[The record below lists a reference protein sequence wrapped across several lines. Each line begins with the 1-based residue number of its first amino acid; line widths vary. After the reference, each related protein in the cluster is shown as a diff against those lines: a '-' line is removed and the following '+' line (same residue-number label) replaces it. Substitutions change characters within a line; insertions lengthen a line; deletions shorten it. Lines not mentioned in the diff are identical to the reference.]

1 MDPLEILSI
10 DKKLWQREV
19 FATAK
24 FLGPDYAFKPEMF
37 KSLPKFKMASAALMP
52 IKLVPKL
59 SPNLFEE
66 KDAEEKR
73 LSKLPAFKNVIK
85 NTFQRAD
92 ALESALI
99 QEENYA
105 NE

>member
-1 MDPLEILSI
+1 MIKSLT
-10 DKKLWQREV
+10 EV

-24 FLGPDYAFKPEMF
+24 FLGPNYAFKPEMF
-37 KSLPKFKMASAALMP
+37 KSPPKFKMASAALMP

-73 LSKLPAFKNVIK
+73 LGKQPAFKNVIK
-85 NTFQRAD
+85 HTFQRAD
-92 ALESALI
+92 ALESAMI
-99 QEENYA
+99 EEENYA